1 MDFTRL
7 LIITGMT
14 MEELKSIP
22 RIALENII
30 DALNDS
36 LLNAWHPAPKRQEIE
51 YQIKCCEELMLTA
64 K

>member
-14 MEELKSIP
+14 IEELKSIP

-30 DALNDS
+30 DAMNNR
-36 LLNAWHPAPKRQEIE
+36 LLNAWHPASKRQEIE
-51 YQIKCCEELMLTA
+51 YQIKCYEELMITA
-64 K
+64 R

>member
-30 DALNDS
+30 DAMNNR
-36 LLNAWHPAPKRQEIE
+36 LLNAWHPASKRKEIE
-51 YQIKCCEELMLTA
+51 YQIKCYEELMITA
-64 K
+64 R

>member
-30 DALNDS
+30 DAMNNR
-36 LLNAWHPAPKRQEIE
+36 LLNAWHLAPKRQEIE
-51 YQIKCCEELMLTA
+51 YQIKCYEELILTA
-64 K
+64 R